1 MTRHKE
7 MDMKKLVL
15 AVGIAAGLVAC
26 SGKKEAD
33 QMTKYADQLCACKD
47 VACAEKILP
56 EIEKFSNA
64 NAGKEVD
71 KAAADRYNNALTRV
85 EKCIDKLHDDAEK
98 ANK

>member
-1 MTRHKE
+1 MA
-7 MDMKKLVL
+7 MMKKLVL
-15 AVGIAAGLVAC
+15 AVGVAAGLVAC

-33 QMTKYADQLCACKD
+33 QMTKYADQLCECKT
-47 VACAEKILP
+47 VECADKILP

-71 KAAADRYNNALTRV
+71 QGAADRYNAALKRV

-98 ANK
+98 TNK